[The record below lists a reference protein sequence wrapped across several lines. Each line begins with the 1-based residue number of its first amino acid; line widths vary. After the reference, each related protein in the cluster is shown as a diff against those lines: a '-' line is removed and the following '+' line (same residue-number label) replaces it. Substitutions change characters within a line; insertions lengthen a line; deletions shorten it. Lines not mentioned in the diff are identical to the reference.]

1 MASDKVLVMDAGQVR
16 LMIWLR
22 SWYLTMLQ
30 VAEFDSPDNLLKNK
44 DSMFYSLVEEA
55 GLVSEDHEW
64 SVI

>member
-16 LMIWLR
+16 LKIWLR

-55 GLVSEDHEW
+55 GLVSGDHE
-64 SVI
+64 